1 MSRASLQFPLKAG
14 PTDWGSAT
22 LGRPRGR
29 GFVKNDVLDA
39 DVICNGSGKVVAALV
54 EDTRLVGRTNLGR
67 ARGPG
72 EAIRASSPTSVKPL
86 RLVAMKDEEGRIRM
100 MPQSSLKD
108 QSNTN
113 VLENG
118 VDDKK
123 KETHKNGSLESGKG
137 QGNKNVSQGC
147 NLANDATAMRGITMK
162 DGGWVGGLGKSSST
176 KVGAE
181 EVVNSKKMF
190 SEMMS
195 TQAGHTVKRTGP
207 KLPVEKKLEK
217 CFLCGKPS
225 EDQVRSA
232 KQFFFTGIFSTWD
245 FFQAFKH

>member
-14 PTDWGSAT
+14 ATDWGSAT

-29 GFVKNDVLDA
+29 GFVNNNVLDA

-72 EAIRASSPTSVKPL
+72 EAMRASSPTSVKPL
-86 RLVAMKDEEGRIRM
+86 RLVAMKDDEGRIRM
-100 MPQSSLKD
+100 MPQGSLKD

-123 KETHKNGSLESGKG
+123 QEKQKNGSLESGKG

-181 EVVNSKKMF
+181 EVVNNKKML

-195 TQAGHTVKRTGP
+195 TQAGHTIKRTGH
-207 KLPVEKKLEK
+207 KLPVEKILEK

-225 EDQVRSA
+225 EDQVRSSSPN
-232 KQFFFTGIFSTWD
+232 IYPRNVSSWD
-245 FFQAFKH
+245 LFQAFEH

>member
-1 MSRASLQFPLKAG
+1 MSRASLQFPLKTGA
-14 PTDWGSAT
+14 TDWGSAT

-29 GFVKNDVLDA
+29 GFVNNDVLDA

-72 EAIRASSPTSVKPL
+72 EAMRASSPTSVKPL
-86 RLVAMKDEEGRIRM
+86 RLVAMKDDEGRIRM
-100 MPQSSLKD
+100 MPQGSLKD

-123 KETHKNGSLESGKG
+123 QEKQKNGSLESGKG

-181 EVVNSKKMF
+181 EVVNNKKML

-195 TQAGHTVKRTGP
+195 TQAGHTIKRTGH
-207 KLPVEKKLEK
+207 KLPVEKILEK

-225 EDQVRSA
+225 EDQVRSSSPN
-232 KQFFFTGIFSTWD
+232 IYPRNVSSWD
-245 FFQAFKH
+245 LFQAFEH